1 MPEPYYQILLNFTP
15 YIQLMAAVDF
25 GLLILESR
33 SVTVKFQKKI
43 LGLQKDRYKPIL
55 NEAGRITQQCQERR
69 MNQDD
74 DGRTILGLAET
85 IRKRK
90 DVFLNDTEFEKQ
102 SAFMPALGLTSGL
115 FCLAYLILVPFLV
128 SDRILSCLYWLEYS
142 SQAVFIG
149 QLIVMVSYLFLPRY
163 RGYLTSLVLCLFW
176 VGVGLLVSLILFLLG
191 KKITWGGLGIYETL
205 MLFVPS
211 IPIIFLFVR
220 MILMVISRSRRIDKI
235 RSDTE
240 ELKVKLQ
247 IYQIR

>member
-176 VGVGLLVSLILFLLG
+176 VGVGLLVSLILFLFG
-191 KKITWGGLGIYETL
+191 KNITWGGLGIYETL

>member
-176 VGVGLLVSLILFLLG
+176 IGVGLLVSLILFLFG
-191 KKITWGGLGIYETL
+191 KNITWGGLGIYETL

>member
-1 MPEPYYQILLNFTP
+1 MSEPYYQILLNFTP

-33 SVTVKFQKKI
+33 SVTVKLQKKI
-43 LGLQKDRYKPIL
+43 LSLQKDRYKPIL
-55 NEAGRITQQCQERR
+55 NEAGRVTQQCQERR
-69 MNQDD
+69 MNHDD
-74 DGRTILGLAET
+74 DGRAILGLAET

-90 DVFLNDTEFEKQ
+90 DVFLNDTELEKQ
-102 SAFMPALGLTSGL
+102 SAFMPVLGLTSGL

-128 SDRILSCLYWLEYS
+128 SGSNLSCLYWLEYS
-142 SQAVFIG
+142 AQAVFLG
-149 QLIVMVSYLFLPRY
+149 QLIVMLSYLFLPRY

-176 VGVGLLVSLILFLLG
+176 VGVGLFVSLILFLFG
-191 KKITWGGLGIYETL
+191 KNITWGGFGIYETQIL
-205 MLFVPS
+205 LVPS

-220 MILMVISRSRRIDKI
+220 MILMIISRSRRIDKI
-235 RSDTE
+235 QSDTE